1 MSGSDPV
8 QLDWVSAETA
18 FALHDVQ
25 VLAFRV
31 LVDGEGSDWHRGV
44 ALTVGWLRGGPGGAG
59 PITLRNE
66 QPVTRALANAERWAA
81 VWVDTDGPKLSVR
94 DDCERLGVAFWE
106 PVVTSRLLTRGAE
119 AVLAWLLANPLEQR
133 HPPMSVPERN
143 AEGAVATAEELY
155 QHELSTAPHA
165 RWGPEERR
173 AARTRAEV
181 AEIRSVRLAAL
192 VEDSLR

>member
-1 MSGSDPV
+1 M

-66 QPVTRALANAERWAA
+66 QPVTRALANAER
-81 VWVDTDGPKLSVR
+81 LR
-94 DDCERLGVAFWE
+94 D
-106 PVVTSRLLTRGAE
+106 
-119 AVLAWLLANPLEQR
+119 
-133 HPPMSVPERN
+133 
-143 AEGAVATAEELY
+143 
-155 QHELSTAPHA
+155 
-165 RWGPEERR
+165 
-173 AARTRAEV
+173 
-181 AEIRSVRLAAL
+181 
-192 VEDSLR
+192 